1 MTKHNDPSLS
11 YSEFPFSNC
20 FVHLFTC
27 LQLINVPPVKLHVSI
42 AAILVINSTVKI
54 VNPFHSVSTGIK
66 NIILHVTNHSNYST
80 TLLQAYNYCLLII
93 KFVFTQ
99 KLVLS
104 NQLKTLYYC
113 LVPCSLS
120 FFWYLTM
127 YFHTA
132 TDWDRVMLS
141 GNSFWKSL
149 ISGWPLLSRNP
160 SSVSTSLE
168 QHSMGVWTAYL
179 TFYHAA
185 SLCNAQ

>member
-1 MTKHNDPSLS
+1 M
-11 YSEFPFSNC
+11 
-20 FVHLFTC
+20 
-27 LQLINVPPVKLHVSI
+27 SI

-54 VNPFHSVSTGIK
+54 VYPFHSVSTDIK
-66 NIILHVTNHSNYST
+66 NIILHVTNHSNHST

-104 NQLKTLYYC
+104 NQLKGIN
-113 LVPCSLS
+113 SLLLLGS
-120 FFWYLTM
+120 MFPEFFWYLTM

-149 ISGWPLLSRNP
+149 ISGWPFLSRNP

-168 QHSMGVWTAYL
+168 EHSMGVWTAYL

-185 SLCNAQ
+185 SLHNAQ